1 MSTLQ
6 LSIAT
11 LPQWVGKELGVSEWV
26 TIDQQRINEF
36 AHCTGDH
43 QWIHVDVERAK
54 RESPF
59 KTTIAHG
66 YLTVSMLA
74 HFSFDVFFKP
84 AAINQALNYGSDK
97 LRFLNPVKC
106 GARIRDHIVLT
117 AVEDKGSGRILVTTE
132 HTVEIEGET
141 KPALI
146 ATTLAMIITG

>member
-1 MSTLQ
+1 MNTPQ

-26 TIDQQRINEF
+26 TIDQQRINDF
-36 AHCTGDH
+36 AQCTGDH

-54 RESPF
+54 RDSPF

-74 HFSFDVFFKP
+74 HFSFEVFIKP
-84 AAINQALNYGSDK
+84 AGIDQALNYGSDK

-106 GARIRDHIVLT
+106 GARIRDHIVLS
-117 AVEDKGSGRILVTTE
+117 AVEDKGNGRILVTAE
-132 HTVEIEGET
+132 HTVEIEGEA
-141 KPALI
+141 KPALV
-146 ATTLAMIITG
+146 ATMLAMIITG

>member
-1 MSTLQ
+1 MSTPQ

-106 GARIRDHIVLT
+106 GARIRDHIVLA
-117 AVEDKGSGRILVTTE
+117 AVEDKGNGRILVTAE

-141 KPALI
+141 KPALV
-146 ATTLAMIITG
+146 ATMLAMIITG